1 MRSRLAVL
9 LAIALAPL
17 PARADAFVFSDLE
30 GFEKCMQLDHLVE
43 TVKTA
48 GGEQTRLLR
57 QPEIQARCATAGVKV
72 LVDAKNKDLAMSF
85 VLSAKRLGTW
95 PNALELVDP
104 LVDLSRAACNEMEV
118 YEVVM
123 DGLDVEDERS
133 PELNR
138 ELKKSRSIV
147 KRCLK
152 DTQFK
157 TDFLDEQVS
166 ENPHRAA
173 HACQILTEE
182 KLVKTCKT
190 RKKP

>member
-1 MRSRLAVL
+1 VIVRPRLAAVVL
-9 LAIALAPL
+9 VAIALAPL
-17 PARADAFVFSDLE
+17 PARADAFVFSDLD

-57 QPEIQARCATAGVKV
+57 PPEIQARCATAGVKV
-72 LVDAKNKDLAMSF
+72 VVDAKNKDLAMSF
-85 VLSAKRLGTW
+85 VLSAKRLGSW
-95 PNALELVDP
+95 PNALALVDP
-104 LVDLSRAACNEMEV
+104 LEDLSRPACNEMAV
-118 YEVVM
+118 YEVIM
-123 DGLDVEDERS
+123 EGLDLEDEHS
-133 PELNR
+133 PEL
-138 ELKKSRSIV
+138 KQSRSIV

-152 DTQFK
+152 DAQFK

-190 RKKP
+190 RKK